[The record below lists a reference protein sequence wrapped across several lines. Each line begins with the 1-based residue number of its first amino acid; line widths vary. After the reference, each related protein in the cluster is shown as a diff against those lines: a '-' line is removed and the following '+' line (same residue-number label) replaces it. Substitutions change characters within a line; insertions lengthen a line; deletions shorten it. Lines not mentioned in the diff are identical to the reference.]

1 MNLTGAV
8 NLSTPD
14 MDDLPRH
21 AYAKQDKD
29 YPVVQWGFDVLSPVP
44 SGRVTTRKLPLHNGV
59 IVVLLSIRALQK
71 VIDLR
76 GGQVD
81 RPLKV
86 RGSRVHDLV

>member
-1 MNLTGAV
+1 MTGAV

-29 YPVVQWGFDVLSPVP
+29 YP
-44 SGRVTTRKLPLHNGV
+44 
-59 IVVLLSIRALQK
+59 VVLLSIRALQK